1 MIDCLSASF
10 RLRATCCPRHLLL
23 RGPCWCVAPDLQR
36 LGKEEAEVK
45 AGGGARCR
53 AGFGRV
59 ELDEG
64 PATVAG
70 SEEELKATASADVV
84 RTRSGAVPAT
94 VARGQVVAVG
104 ARRSGRRS
112 QEDIAASC

>member
-1 MIDCLSASF
+1 M
-10 RLRATCCPRHLLL
+10 RR
-23 RGPCWCVAPDLQR
+23 
-36 LGKEEAEVK
+36 
-45 AGGGARCR
+45 R

-59 ELDEG
+59 EPDEG
-64 PATVAG
+64 PATVVA
-70 SEEELKATASADVV
+70 SEEELKATASAGVV
-84 RTRSGAVPAT
+84 RTKSGAVPAA